1 MSKILIWNKE
11 LTLNNTGGPAG
22 YLYNIHSYLK
32 DHPTDEISFYS
43 DVKGG
48 DEYIIV
54 ERGLKRKLKD
64 IVAGCL
70 GSLLYLKRL
79 FSQLTRNNELSREEI
94 EMLKTFDFVHFH
106 TFVDAR
112 SYLKSIRKNVPN
124 IKVILTTH
132 TPEPYCDE
140 YCATFGISWILKIP
154 GMRNACLRKETQC
167 INDVDYLMF
176 PVPQVKEV
184 YASKSSLYEKAL
196 KEAVHKTFYVPTAI
210 IDVVNS
216 NNEGYLESKI
226 KDNSLRVCYVGR
238 HCAVKGYDF
247 LKKIASEAFSMKLDV
262 TFVIGGS
269 LTGISKLDDDRWIEL
284 GWVNTV
290 NLLREIDVFV
300 LPNQQTYYD
309 LILLEVIRSG
319 KPVLLT
325 STGGNKYFKKYQS
338 SGLLYCDYGN
348 VKQACEQLGKLINYK
363 KQGKLSDL
371 GQENRNLFEKTS
383 TLPVYVERYL
393 AEISKLS

>member
-1 MSKILIWNKE
+1 MSKILIWNKN
-11 LTLNNTGGPAG
+11 LPLKNAGGPAG

-32 DHPTDEISFYS
+32 EHPVDEISFYS

-48 DEYIIV
+48 DEYIV
-54 ERGLKRKLKD
+54 ERGLKRKIKD
-64 IVAGCL
+64 IIAGCL
-70 GSLLYLKRL
+70 GCLLNVKHL
-79 FSQLTRNNELSREEI
+79 FSQLTRNNELSNDEI

-106 TFVDAR
+106 TFIDAR
-112 SYLKSIRKNVPN
+112 LYLKSIRKKVPN
-124 IKVILTTH
+124 IRVILTTH

-140 YCATFGISWILKIP
+140 YCGTFGISWILKIP
-154 GMRNACLRKETQC
+154 GMRNKCIRQETQC

-184 YASKSSLYEKAL
+184 YVSNSSLYEKAL
-196 KEAVHKTFYVPTAI
+196 KEADYKTFYVPTAI

-216 NNEGYLESKI
+216 NNEGYLENKI
-226 KDNSLRVCYVGR
+226 KDDSLRVCYVGR

-247 LKKIASEAFSMKLDV
+247 LKAIANEAFSINLDV
-262 TFVIGGS
+262 TFIIGGS
-269 LTGISKLDDDRWIEL
+269 QNGIPKLDDDRWIEL

-338 SGLLYCDYGN
+338 PGMFYCDYGN
-348 VKQACEQLGKLINYK
+348 VKQACEQLKKLINYK
-363 KQGKLSDL
+363 KQGGLSAL
-371 GQENRNLFEKTS
+371 GKENRNLFEKTS

-393 AEISKLS
+393 AEISKFS

>member
-1 MSKILIWNKE
+1 MSKILIWNKN
-11 LTLNNTGGPAG
+11 LPLKNAGGPAG

-32 DHPTDEISFYS
+32 EHPVDEISFYS

-48 DEYIIV
+48 DEYIV

-64 IVAGCL
+64 IIAGCL
-70 GSLLYLKRL
+70 GSLLYVKHL
-79 FSQLTRNNELSREEI
+79 FSQLTRNNELSNEEI
-94 EMLKTFDFVHFH
+94 EILKTFNYVHFH

-112 SYLKSIRKNVPN
+112 LYLKSIRKNVPN

-140 YCATFGISWILKIP
+140 YCGTFGISWILKIP
-154 GMRNACLRKETQC
+154 GIRNKCIRKETQC
-167 INDVDYLMF
+167 IHDVDYLMF

-184 YASKSSLYEKAL
+184 YVSKSSLYEKAL
-196 KEAVHKTFYVPTAI
+196 KEADYKTFYVPTAI

-226 KDNSLRVCYVGR
+226 KDDSLRVCYVGR

-247 LKKIASEAFSMKLDV
+247 LKAIANEAFSINLDV
-262 TFVIGGS
+262 TFIIGGS
-269 LTGISKLDDDRWIEL
+269 QNGIPKLDDNRWIEL

-338 SGLLYCDYGN
+338 PGMFYCDYGN
-348 VKQACEQLGKLINYK
+348 VKQACEQLKKLINFK
-363 KQGKLSDL
+363 KQGRLSAL
-371 GQENRNLFEKTS
+371 GKENRNLFEKIS

-393 AEISKLS
+393 SEIRKLS